1 MLKDEREI
9 VDAFIASG
17 WVELDAMVARQPSD
31 DITLRDG
38 TGTGTGRLQC
48 MTEQITGPSSRIEK
62 DKTFNPAD
70 DTLRTSNEIPWTFV
84 PTGRL
89 IETVSRRGC
98 YITQRIASPYT
109 VR

>member
-9 VDAFIASG
+9 VDAFVASG
-17 WVELDAMVARQPSD
+17 WAELDAMVAGQPSD

-38 TGTGTGRLQC
+38 TGTGTGRIQC
-48 MTEQITGPSSRIEK
+48 MTEQGVGPSSRFAK

-70 DTLRTSNEIPWTFV
+70 ETPRTSNEIPWTCV

-89 IETVSRRGC
+89 IETVS
-98 YITQRIASPYT
+98 
-109 VR
+109 